1 MPLLD
6 WLKAPRAVTT
16 RLLLGLLLLG
26 TVTRIAFLYPECAA
40 TVDEGVHIAAG
51 VGIYQ
56 DGNYSVDLEHPPLS
70 RFALGLFPYL
80 SGGRILPGG
89 PREVQS
95 EYVLERSGDYWR
107 TLTLGRLG
115 NLLFLVVLVLYVF
128 QWSSLL
134 YGRTAGLTAAF
145 LATFSPT
152 LIAHAALATIDLS
165 ITATLVAAAYHA
177 YRWFDDPS
185 VTRALLPLYGRTAG
199 LTAAFLATFSPT
211 LIAHAALATI
221 DLSITATLVAAA
233 YHAYRWFDDPS
244 VTRALLTGLASGLAL
259 LAKFSAIGFLP
270 PILIG
275 FLLLGWSAN
284 RTTGRAWNP
293 LIWLSLLAQTALFCA
308 AALLVVWACWQIC
321 PVPPSFPIRDHYLIV
336 DQFLAPGSFPNSAVN
351 QLIVWTRE
359 SIPGWIDGFVIAAN
373 HAYRGHPAQF
383 LFGEIR
389 LDGGWW
395 YYFPVAFVL
404 KSTLPFLVLIALAA
418 KTMARQ
424 GFELLRSGSLFA
436 VVAAVA
442 VLSVGICS
450 DLNIGVRHVLPMYP
464 FLAIAASSLFA
475 CRDGSFA
482 RGRKVVTAAVLFL
495 VLHGIASL
503 AAHPDYLAYFNEMGR
518 GREHRLLSDSNL
530 DWGQDLGRLS
540 RYLRDHGIQKVYV
553 DCFGRTSPE
562 TVGIRDARPL
572 SPSDRPLGWIAVSL
586 TKLQGVWPPSAEI
599 PYAWLLQYEPRAK
612 IGKTIW
618 LYYFEP

>member
-128 QWSSLL
+128 QWSSL
-134 YGRTAGLTAAF
+134 
-145 LATFSPT
+145 
-152 LIAHAALATIDLS
+152 
-165 ITATLVAAAYHA
+165 
-177 YRWFDDPS
+177 
-185 VTRALLPLYGRTAG
+185 LYGRTAG

>member
-40 TVDEGVHIAAG
+40 TVDEGIHIAAG

-89 PREVQS
+89 AREVQP

-128 QWSSLL
+128 QWSSL
-134 YGRTAGLTAAF
+134 
-145 LATFSPT
+145 
-152 LIAHAALATIDLS
+152 
-165 ITATLVAAAYHA
+165 
-177 YRWFDDPS
+177 
-185 VTRALLPLYGRTAG
+185 LYGRTAG

-293 LIWLSLLAQTALFCA
+293 LIWLSLLA
-308 AALLVVWACWQIC
+308 
-321 PVPPSFPIRDHYLIV
+321 H
-336 DQFLAPGSFPNSAVN
+336 
-351 QLIVWTRE
+351 
-359 SIPGWIDGFVIAAN
+359 
-373 HAYRGHPAQF
+373 
-383 LFGEIR
+383 
-389 LDGGWW
+389 
-395 YYFPVAFVL
+395 
-404 KSTLPFLVLIALAA
+404 
-418 KTMARQ
+418 
-424 GFELLRSGSLFA
+424 
-436 VVAAVA
+436 
-442 VLSVGICS
+442 
-450 DLNIGVRHVLPMYP
+450 
-464 FLAIAASSLFA
+464 
-475 CRDGSFA
+475 
-482 RGRKVVTAAVLFL
+482 
-495 VLHGIASL
+495 
-503 AAHPDYLAYFNEMGR
+503 
-518 GREHRLLSDSNL
+518 
-530 DWGQDLGRLS
+530 
-540 RYLRDHGIQKVYV
+540 
-553 DCFGRTSPE
+553 
-562 TVGIRDARPL
+562 RPL
-572 SPSDRPLGWIAVSL
+572 FSVLRLCWWCGHAG
-586 TKLQGVWPPSAEI
+586 KSA
-599 PYAWLLQYEPRAK
+599 PFPHLFQF
-612 IGKTIW
+612 GTIT
-618 LYYFEP
+618 

>member
-89 PREVQS
+89 AREVQS

-128 QWSSLL
+128 QWSSL
-134 YGRTAGLTAAF
+134 
-145 LATFSPT
+145 
-152 LIAHAALATIDLS
+152 
-165 ITATLVAAAYHA
+165 
-177 YRWFDDPS
+177 
-185 VTRALLPLYGRTAG
+185 LYGRTAG

-321 PVPPSFPIRDHYLIV
+321 PVPPSSPIRDHYLIV

-418 KTMARQ
+418 ETMARQ

-436 VVAAVA
+436 VVAATA

-482 RGRKVVTAAVLFL
+482 RGRKVV
-495 VLHGIASL
+495 
-503 AAHPDYLAYFNEMGR
+503 
-518 GREHRLLSDSNL
+518 
-530 DWGQDLGRLS
+530 
-540 RYLRDHGIQKVYV
+540 
-553 DCFGRTSPE
+553 
-562 TVGIRDARPL
+562 
-572 SPSDRPLGWIAVSL
+572 
-586 TKLQGVWPPSAEI
+586 
-599 PYAWLLQYEPRAK
+599 
-612 IGKTIW
+612 
-618 LYYFEP
+618 